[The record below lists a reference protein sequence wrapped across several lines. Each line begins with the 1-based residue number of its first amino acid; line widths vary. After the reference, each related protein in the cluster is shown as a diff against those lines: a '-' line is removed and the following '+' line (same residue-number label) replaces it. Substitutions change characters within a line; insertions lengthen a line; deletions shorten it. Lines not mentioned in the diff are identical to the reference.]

1 MAPRSQA
8 RLNRDLDSWIASEH
22 ARRRTKQALVLS
34 IVITAVL
41 YVVPFGNL
49 VAYPLMLLSTLVH
62 ELGHGISAIFV
73 GGSFERFVMF
83 ADGSGVAHT
92 RGVAPGAAQALVA
105 AGGLVG
111 PAVLAGL
118 GFALARRPG
127 GAAMFVG
134 LLGIAFLAVDVLF
147 VRNLFGIVFTGLVG
161 LGLCWAAFGASRAA
175 AQLTLVFLSVQLSLS
190 VFSRG
195 DYLFVDSAQ
204 TGAGTMPSDVA
215 NMATA
220 LGGPYWAWGLACG
233 AFSVLVLLVGSS
245 LFWMALQPRKLA
257 G

>member
-1 MAPRSQA
+1 MSARSQA
-8 RLNRDLDSWIASEH
+8 RLNRDLDKWIESEH

-34 IVITAVL
+34 IIVTGAL
-41 YVVPFGNL
+41 YLVPFGNL

-62 ELGHGISAIFV
+62 ELGHGIAGMLV

-92 RGVAPGAAQALVA
+92 LGVAPGVPRALVA

-127 GAAMFVG
+127 GAATFVG
-134 LLGIAFLAVDVLF
+134 LLGLAFLAVDALF
-147 VRNLFGIVFTGLVG
+147 VRNLFGIVFTAIVG
-161 LGLCWAAFGASRAA
+161 LGLCWAAFGATRAT
-175 AQLTLVFLSVQLSLS
+175 AQLTLVFLSVQLALS

-195 DYLFVDSAQ
+195 DYLFTDSAQ
-204 TGAGTMPSDVA
+204 TGAGVMPSDTA
-215 NMATA
+215 NIATA

-233 AFSVLVLLVGSS
+233 AFSIVVLLAGAWWFSR
-245 LFWMALQPRKLA
+245 ALEPRRLA
-257 G
+257 R